1 MWVNEKRCKAC
12 DLCVSVCPSGTL
24 AMRLDEH
31 KVLGKIVEIIHQKV
45 ALGVRNVNCIAQI
58 LQSLLQIER
67 NLNLLK
73 SLMGQNREQKPLKQ
87 IIIWQYKEQCVSRE
101 IISSGNELVAHA
113 AIDVGCK
120 FFGGY
125 PITPSS
131 EVAHEMSVMLPQNN
145 GTFIQMEDEIGG
157 ISVALGASMSGVK
170 AMTATSGPGISLK
183 SEQIGLGFMAEIP
196 LVIVNVMRGGPSTG
210 LPTRVAQGD
219 IAQAANPTHGD
230 YQSIALCPGSLEEAY
245 TETLRAFN
253 LAEKFMTPVFLLL
266 DETLGH
272 MHGKANVPDL
282 SVVQES
288 IINRKEYTGDKNSYK
303 PYDVA
308 EDEAAV
314 LNPFFK
320 GYRYHITGLHHGPT
334 GFPTEDAV
342 LSQKLIDRLFNK
354 ILSKKNEIIAYEE
367 YKLEDAEILL
377 IAYGSTARSAKEAVD
392 RLRKEGRKVGLFR
405 PITLWPSPKQQLA
418 ELGKRFD
425 KVLVAE
431 LNKGQYAKE
440 VEHSMK
446 KDVALLAKAMV
457 RPLSPMEIIK

>member
-1 MWVNEKRCKAC
+1 M
-12 DLCVSVCPSGTL
+12 
-24 AMRLDEH
+24 
-31 KVLGKIVEIIHQKV
+31 
-45 ALGVRNVNCIAQI
+45 
-58 LQSLLQIER
+58 
-67 NLNLLK
+67 
-73 SLMGQNREQKPLKQ
+73 
-87 IIIWQYKEQCVSRE
+87 SRE
-101 IISSGNELVAHA
+101 LISSGNELVAHA

-131 EVAHEMSVMLPQNN
+131 EVAHEMSVMLPREN
-145 GTFIQMEDEIGG
+145 GSFIQMEDEIGG
-157 ISVALGASMSGVK
+157 ISVALGASMSGAK
-170 AMTATSGPGISLK
+170 SMTATSGPGISLK
-183 SEQIGLGFMAEIP
+183 AEQIGLSFMAEVP

-272 MHGKANVPDL
+272 MHGKAIVPDL
-282 SVVQES
+282 SEVQKT
-288 IINRKEYTGDKNSYK
+288 IVNRKEYTGDKNSYK

-308 EDEAAV
+308 DDEPAV

-354 ILSKKNEIIAYEE
+354 ILSKKDEIVTYEE
-367 YKLEDAEILL
+367 YKLDDADTLL
-377 IAYGSTARSAKEAVD
+377 IAYGSASRSAKEAVD
-392 RLRKEGRKVGLFR
+392 RLREEGRKVGLFR
-405 PITLWPSPKQQLA
+405 PITLWPSPKEELA
-418 ELGKRFD
+418 ALGKRFD
-425 KVLVAE
+425 KILVAE
-431 LNKGQYAKE
+431 LNKGQYVKE

-446 KDVALLAKAMV
+446 KDVALLAKANG
-457 RPLSPMEIIK
+457 RPLSPIEIINKIKEL

>member
-1 MWVNEKRCKAC
+1 M
-12 DLCVSVCPSGTL
+12 
-24 AMRLDEH
+24 
-31 KVLGKIVEIIHQKV
+31 
-45 ALGVRNVNCIAQI
+45 
-58 LQSLLQIER
+58 
-67 NLNLLK
+67 
-73 SLMGQNREQKPLKQ
+73 
-87 IIIWQYKEQCVSRE
+87 SRE
-101 IISSGNELVAHA
+101 LISSGNELVAHA

-131 EVAHEMSVMLPQNN
+131 EVAHEMSVMLPQEN
-145 GTFIQMEDEIGG
+145 GAFIQMEDEIGG

-170 AMTATSGPGISLK
+170 SMTATSGPGISLK
-183 SEQIGLGFMAEIP
+183 SEQIGLSFMAEIP

-245 TETLRAFN
+245 TETVRAFN

-272 MHGKANVPDL
+272 MHGKAIVPDL
-282 SVVQES
+282 CEVQKS
-288 IINRKEYTGDKNSYK
+288 IINRKEYTGDKGSYK
-303 PYDVA
+303 PYGVA
-308 EDEAAV
+308 DDEPAV

-354 ILSKKNEIIAYEE
+354 ILSKKDEIVIYEE
-367 YKLEDAEILL
+367 YKLEDAETLL
-377 IAYGSTARSAKEAVD
+377 IAYGSTSRSAKEAVD
-392 RLRKEGRKVGLFR
+392 RLREEGKKVGLFR
-405 PITLWPSPKQQLA
+405 PITLWPSPKEELA
-418 ELGKRFD
+418 ELGRRFN
-425 KVLVAE
+425 KILVAE

-446 KDVALLAKAMV
+446 KDVTLLAKANG
-457 RPLSPMEIIK
+457 RPLSPIEIINKIKEL